1 AVPLAITDCL
11 NFGSPEDPGPM
22 WQLVEAIGGLAEAC
36 ETLEVPVT
44 GGNVSLYNST
54 GEPGLI
60 DSAIHPTPVVGV
72 LGVFDDVARRVPS
85 GWQGEGESVLL
96 LGTTREE
103 LSGSAWA
110 DVAHQ
115 HLGGLP
121 PRADLEAERAL
132 ATVLI
137 GSAAEQLGSAAH
149 DLSEG
154 GLAQALVEA
163 VARFGV
169 GAQIS
174 LTALTERDGVDA
186 ATALFS
192 ESQARALVAVPAEH
206 EERLTALAAEHG
218 VPVLR
223 LGTTGGNALE
233 IDGVGSFAVG
243 ELRDLRE
250 GTLPRYF
257 G

>member
-1 AVPLAITDCL
+1 
-11 NFGSPEDPGPM
+11 M

-85 GWQGEGESVLL
+85 GWQGEGQSVLL

-110 DVAHQ
+110 DVVHQ

-121 PRADLEAERAL
+121 PTVDLEAERSL
-132 ATVLI
+132 ARVLI
-137 GSAAEQLGSAAH
+137 ASSEQGLARAAH
-149 DLSEG
+149 DLSDG

-163 VARFGV
+163 VVRFGT
-169 GAQIS
+169 GAQVD
-174 LTALTERDGVDA
+174 LTAVTGRDGVDL
-186 ATALFS
+186 TSALFS
-192 ESQARALVAVPAEH
+192 ESQGRALVAVPAEQ
-206 EERLTALAAEHG
+206 EEQLLALAAEHG
-218 VPVLR
+218 VPALR
-223 LGTTGGNALE
+223 LGTTGGTSLE
-233 IDGVGSFAVG
+233 LTGIGSFTVG
-243 ELRDLRE
+243 ELRELRE